1 MIKCIIVDDEPHAI
15 EVLDHY
21 VKQTPHLQLVASF
34 TNPIEALQLFGRQK
48 IDLVFLDIQ
57 MPEIS
62 GIDFIKAIQGKS
74 KVILTTAYSEFALE
88 GYDLYV
94 VDYLL
99 KPIRL
104 PRFLAAV
111 QKVVEQLNAINE
123 THLHPEIV
131 EGDYIFVKTESKGK
145 LLKINLGDIDFIESM
160 KNYVAIHRGGQK
172 TLVYT
177 SMKELEERLPKKQF
191 LRVHKSFI
199 IPVSRITRVSNYWH
213 EAATKVPEVTLG
225 FWVIKIAA
233 TTLGET
239 GGDSVTMTLNWV
251 I

>member
-1 MIKCIIVDDEPHAI
+1 
-15 EVLDHY
+15 
-21 VKQTPHLQLVASF
+21 
-34 TNPIEALQLFGRQK
+34 
-48 IDLVFLDIQ
+48 

-111 QKVVEQLNAINE
+111 QKVVEQLNPNSE
-123 THLHPEIV
+123 THSHQEIV
-131 EGDYIFVKTESKGK
+131 DDDYIFVKTESKGK
-145 LLKINLGDIDFIESM
+145 LLKINLADIDFIESM
-160 KNYVAIHRGGQK
+160 KNYVAIHRTGQK

-199 IPVSRITRVSNYWH
+199 IPISRITGIEGNLLRLKNVTAEILIGENY
-213 EAATKVPEVTLG
+213 KPELMEIIRG
-225 FWVIKIAA
+225 KMI
-233 TTLGET
+233 
-239 GGDSVTMTLNWV
+239 
-251 I
+251 

>member
-1 MIKCIIVDDEPHAI
+1 MINCIIVDDEQHAI
-15 EVLDHY
+15 DILVHY
-21 VKQTPHLQLVASF
+21 VNQTPHLNLAGSF
-34 TNPIEALQLFGRQK
+34 TNPIEALKLMTQQK
-48 IDLVFLDIQ
+48 VDLVFLDIQ

-62 GIDFIKAIQGKS
+62 GIDFIKAIHGKS

-88 GYDLYV
+88 GFELDV

-111 QKVVEQLNAINE
+111 QKAVQQINKNHE
-123 THLHPEIV
+123 APES
-131 EGDYIFVKTESKGK
+131 EDDYIFVKTESKGK
-145 LLKINLGDIDFIESM
+145 LLKINLADIDYIESM

-177 SMKELEERLPKKQF
+177 SMKELEEHLPRKQF

-199 IPVSRITRVSNYWH
+199 IPVSRITGIEGNLLRLKNVTAEIMIGENYKA
-213 EAATKVPEVTLG
+213 ELMEI
-225 FWVIKIAA
+225 IKGKMIQ
-233 TTLGET
+233 
-239 GGDSVTMTLNWV
+239 
-251 I
+251 